1 MKKINGVGTKCVH
14 SGDLI
19 DDRFKGATSPIFP
32 STAYDF
38 IGVED
43 DKYPRYFNTPNQI
56 SLSKKIADLENCEAA
71 LLFGSGIAAI
81 FTSLFSFLKSEDH
94 VIFQGSIYGGTL
106 NLVIKEFKKFNIEY
120 SLVDSFDIKEYEMEI
135 KENTKIIFIE
145 SPSNPLLKVIDLQAI
160 SNLSKK
166 NNLISI
172 IDNTFSS
179 PINQNP
185 SDFGIDIIIHSATK
199 YLGGHSDILAGAL
212 ASTKSN
218 IDKIIES
225 SINYGGNLSE
235 YTVWLLERS
244 IKTLSLRVN
253 KQNENA
259 LKVADYLSNHEKVN
273 AVHYPG
279 LKTHPDY
286 ELSSKQM
293 KGFGGMLSFEL
304 SNLEEAVL
312 FTRKIKLIKSAMSL
326 GGVESTICS
335 PSLTSHSKISRE
347 EREKLGIFDGLLRFS
362 VGIEDH
368 NDIINDLKQAFSQI
382 GVILN

>member
-1 MKKINGVGTKCVH
+1 MKKNKGVNTKCVH

-19 DDRFKGATSPIFP
+19 DDRFKGATSPLFP

-38 IGVED
+38 INVNE
-43 DKYPRYFNTPNQI
+43 DKYPRYFNTPNQLA
-56 SLSKKIADLENCEAA
+56 LSEKIADLENSEDA

-81 FTSLFSFLKSEDH
+81 FSSLFSFIKSGDH
-94 VIFQGSIYGGTL
+94 VIFQSSIYGGTL
-106 NLVIKEFKKFNIEY
+106 NLVIKEFKKFNIKY
-120 SLVDSFDIKEYEMEI
+120 SLVDSFDLKDYEKEI
-135 KENTKIIFIE
+135 KTNTKIIFIE
-145 SPSNPLLKVIDLQAI
+145 SPSNPLLKLIDLKSIAK
-160 SNLSKK
+160 LCKK

-212 ASTKSN
+212 ASNKKYIQTIK
-218 IDKIIES
+218 ES
-225 SINYGGNLSE
+225 SINYGGNLSD

-244 IKTLSLRVN
+244 IKTLSLRVA

-259 LKVADYLSNHEKVN
+259 LKVAKFLFEHQKVN
-273 AVHYPG
+273 SVNYPG
-279 LKTHPDY
+279 LKSHPDY
-286 ELSSKQM
+286 ELSLTQM

-304 SNLEEAVL
+304 NDLDEAIK

-335 PSLTSHSKISRE
+335 PTLTSHSKISKE
-347 EREKLGIFDGLLRFS
+347 EREKIGIFDGLLRFS
-362 VGIEDH
+362 VGIEDFE
-368 NDIINDLKQAFSQI
+368 DIKNDLDQALSQ
-382 GVILN
+382 L